1 MAGGS
6 AASAAPPPISAL
18 PAMAADNLTMAIRT
32 DIEVALCVTL
42 SRPAS
47 AKTAAIAPCAMKNA
61 ESYYD
66 DNAVNCVSPAL
77 M

>member
-6 AASAAPPPISAL
+6 AAWAAPPPISAP

-47 AKTAAIAPCAMKNA
+47 AKTAAIAPCAM
-61 ESYYD
+61 
-66 DNAVNCVSPAL
+66 
-77 M
+77 